1 MKRIMIL
8 LTVPFTI
15 VFGTTIYDIQSGA
28 VNQGESVIVQGIVTA
43 ANGETPDGDG
53 SFYIQDGTGA
63 YNGINVISSEYTVSR
78 GDLVELYGEYV
89 EYYGKSEISEP
100 ENLEIL
106 SSGNTLPEPEV
117 LSLDQEDWE
126 PWEGV
131 LIEIQSVTV
140 SNDDAGYDEWDVTE
154 IGGTN
159 MMRIDNPGNYMYSPS
174 NGDQFESITG
184 PLNYTYDFFKI
195 IPRDDLDIVQ
205 ASPPVISG
213 VSYSPPVP
221 TEGADVMVSAE
232 ITDSGGISSAALI
245 FSAGPEE
252 MEVSMMNTTGD
263 TYTGTVPGQTAG
275 TQVVFYVRAIDSDGY
290 FTESVEIGYMVL
302 PSGSEVVDIFDIQY
316 TTDPSGDSPMIGE
329 EVTING
335 VVTAEFWGS
344 DKKRIFV
351 QDGEGPWTGILVYE
365 AGGWDN
371 IDIISPDGVV
381 HSIAEGD
388 NVMLTGTVTE
398 YYGMTEITDVS
409 SIAALGPSAF
419 DISHSVVSP
428 GQIMTGGTEAEA
440 YEGCLVKVENV
451 VVDNPDLGNGEWSM
465 TDGSNSVRVDDHWD
479 YYFFPEAG
487 QSLTEVSGCMDYSYG
502 DTKIQPRLARD
513 VVEEGVTR
521 IQRVQQVLYSDL
533 LKTGSDSESDKSYL
547 VDETVT
553 LEGIVTMPTGLSYA
567 GNGVKFIF
575 EDEHGGPWSAIL
587 SYDPDSSAFP
597 ILFEGDIVQATGYI
611 AEYTT
616 GEANMTELFITQPV
630 NLIDIGEM
638 PEVSDVSTGDLRWP
652 TTAEQWGNVMVR
664 VSNTEVTGNDF
675 QYEVFEVDDGS
686 GAVLID
692 DDSDSIFVY
701 FDQVGPPPVGTSIE
715 SVRGW
720 VYHHYGY
727 YSDSTTYKLEPLYA
741 SDIVFGSGPPSM
753 ANVSREPCVPAPA
766 DQVTISCDI
775 NDNSSVVSA
784 EIVYS
789 VNGESYQ
796 SVGMTNTGGASWSGI
811 ISPTGIEGAR
821 VNYYIQAVDDG
832 VEQEGVETGT
842 YPFDSSLDQLG
853 YVTKDGDLSIAD
865 IQYTEWSAGN
875 SPFDGCEVLVTGI
888 ITAGDEVYG

>member
-1 MKRIMIL
+1 M
-8 LTVPFTI
+8 PFTI

-131 LIEIQSVTV
+131 LIKIQSVTV

-428 GQIMTGGTEAEA
+428 GQIMT
-440 YEGCLVKVENV
+440 CL
-451 VVDNPDLGNGEWSM
+451 
-465 TDGSNSVRVDDHWD
+465 
-479 YYFFPEAG
+479 
-487 QSLTEVSGCMDYSYG
+487 
-502 DTKIQPRLARD
+502 
-513 VVEEGVTR
+513 
-521 IQRVQQVLYSDL
+521 LYTSDAA
-533 LKTGSDSESDKSYL
+533 
-547 VDETVT
+547 DE
-553 LEGIVTMPTGLSYA
+553 
-567 GNGVKFIF
+567 
-575 EDEHGGPWSAIL
+575 
-587 SYDPDSSAFP
+587 
-597 ILFEGDIVQATGYI
+597 
-611 AEYTT
+611 
-616 GEANMTELFITQPV
+616 
-630 NLIDIGEM
+630 
-638 PEVSDVSTGDLRWP
+638 
-652 TTAEQWGNVMVR
+652 
-664 VSNTEVTGNDF
+664 
-675 QYEVFEVDDGS
+675 
-686 GAVLID
+686 
-692 DDSDSIFVY
+692 
-701 FDQVGPPPVGTSIE
+701 
-715 SVRGW
+715 
-720 VYHHYGY
+720 
-727 YSDSTTYKLEPLYA
+727 
-741 SDIVFGSGPPSM
+741 
-753 ANVSREPCVPAPA
+753 
-766 DQVTISCDI
+766 
-775 NDNSSVVSA
+775 
-784 EIVYS
+784 
-789 VNGESYQ
+789 
-796 SVGMTNTGGASWSGI
+796 
-811 ISPTGIEGAR
+811 
-821 VNYYIQAVDDG
+821 
-832 VEQEGVETGT
+832 
-842 YPFDSSLDQLG
+842 
-853 YVTKDGDLSIAD
+853 
-865 IQYTEWSAGN
+865 
-875 SPFDGCEVLVTGI
+875 
-888 ITAGDEVYG
+888 